1 MGGHGGLNILPQK
14 SWNVYGAKQRARV
27 ERDEA
32 KAREDAEEAARRVLE
47 SARDERYEALSRRH
61 VRDET
66 LATTTTTSGQ
76 QHVNLFAAEERAAVF
91 GAEVQRQKRRTR
103 GRDAA
108 EDARGDRFGVG
119 RGAVAPWYAR
129 TSGGGGDTAV
139 VDDDDD
145 VVVESLPRR
154 ARRRREEEEAL
165 RLKGRRGEG
174 RRAREAKEEE
184 EEDAAVRLRE
194 KTREKSS
201 STKES
206 SRRRKR
212 RRRDDGG
219 KRNAAKDDLDAL
231 RRERLEREAKEADR
245 VKFLARSSR

>member
-61 VRDET
+61 GRDET
-66 LATTTTTSGQ
+66 HATTTSGQ
-76 QHVNLFAAEERAAVF
+76 RHVNLFAAEERAAGLGVDT
-91 GAEVQRQKRRTR
+91 QREKRRTQA
-103 GRDAA
+103 RDAA
-108 EDARGDRFGVG
+108 EDARGDRFGLG
-119 RGAVAPWYAR
+119 RGSVAPWYAR
-129 TSGGGGDTAV
+129 ASGKGGDSAI
-139 VDDDDD
+139 VDDDGD
-145 VVVESLPRR
+145 VIVESLPRR

-165 RLKGRRGEG
+165 RLEGRRGEG
-174 RRAREAKEEE
+174 RRAREAKEED
-184 EEDAAVRLRE
+184 DARLRRE
-194 KTREKSS
+194 KTRGKSS

-206 SRRRKR
+206 WRRRKR
-212 RRRDDGG
+212 RRRDDDG
-219 KRNAAKDDLDAL
+219 KRDAAKDDLDAL

>member
-32 KAREDAEEAARRVLE
+32 KAREAAEEAARRVLD

-61 VRDET
+61 DRDET
-66 LATTTTTSGQ
+66 LATTTTTTSGQ
-76 QHVNLFAAEERAAVF
+76 QHVNLFAAEERAAGL
-91 GAEVQRQKRRTR
+91 GAEMQRQKRRTR
-103 GRDAA
+103 ERDAA

-119 RGAVAPWYAR
+119 RGSVAPWYAR
-129 TSGGGGDTAV
+129 ASGGGGDTAV
-139 VDDDDD
+139 VDDDAD

-165 RLKGRRGEG
+165 RLEGRRREG
-174 RRAREAKEEE
+174 RRAREAKEED
-184 EEDAAVRLRE
+184 DAAGRLRE